1 MSLLLA
7 ESNSYLT
14 AFITFM
20 VIMSIVGFF
29 VMRADKKRWN
39 RQVARSEQMESGRK
53 KKKKGGKDEAVEGAE
68 NAEAAEP
75 VKDEAVEEKPV
86 KEKKKKKEKKI
97 PEGFVDGRKVK
108 SDAYEYKGLI
118 ADPIL
123 FGIAIF
129 FGALG
134 ELIAMIV
141 YKHRWY
147 KWSYRAFI
155 PACVALNVLLGV
167 LLCLLITAKGEGGV
181 LSN

>member
-20 VIMSIVGFF
+20 VVMSIVGFF

-53 KKKKGGKDEAVEGAE
+53 KKKKDGKDETAESAE
-68 NAEAAEP
+68 NTEAA
-75 VKDEAVEEKPV
+75 KDAAVEEKPV

-97 PEGFVDGRKVK
+97 PEGFVDGRNVK

-155 PACVALNVLLGV
+155 PACVALNVLVGV
-167 LLCLLITAKGEGGV
+167 LLCLLITAKGEGGI